1 MTERRPIFDETA
13 SVRAI
18 ALLRILVG
26 PITVVHLWTFLES
39 ARPGA
44 YFAERFYVPFTELW
58 PVLSVD
64 GYRSV
69 LLVGLVSAVFM
80 SAGFLSRL
88 TSALTL
94 AVVAFNLLSNQL
106 FFHHNRAFL
115 TTILFGLTLLP
126 SGRALSV
133 DAWLAAKAGRPFRD
147 EAPMWRLVLLRA
159 LACTPYLASGF
170 SKLIDPDWWS
180 GVVMYDRISRYRHVA
195 EAKGVPAWLIDPIA
209 TPEFNAV
216 MWKFVVLTELFVG
229 VGYWFR
235 RTRVAAMFMA
245 LGFHTLIEITSTVS
259 VFSYLG
265 IAATLIWVTP
275 RTRDRMLW
283 LRPDRPAGRRL
294 ARLVRGLDWL
304 ARFEVHEAAEGP
316 TVRVRDRDGTMLEG
330 AAAKRLVLSRLPPL
344 MPLVTPLLLLDLR
357 RRRSAAAQSSQSA

>member
-1 MTERRPIFDETA
+1 MTERRPIFDEIA

-26 PITVVHLWTFLES
+26 PITIVHLWSFLE
-39 ARPGA
+39 AAQPGS

-58 PVLSVD
+58 PVLPLE
-64 GYRSV
+64 GYRAV
-69 LLVGLVSAVFM
+69 LLVGLVAAVLM

-88 TSALTL
+88 TSVLTL
-94 AVVAFNLLSNQL
+94 AVVVFNLFSNQL

-126 SGRALSV
+126 AGRALSV
-133 DAWLAAKAGRPFRD
+133 DAWLAKQAGHPLRD

-216 MWKFVVLTELFVG
+216 MWKLVVLTELFVG

-235 RTRVAAMFMA
+235 RTRVTAMFMA

-275 RTRDRMLW
+275 RTRDRVLW
-283 LRPDRPAGRRL
+283 VRTDEARGRRL
-294 ARLVRGLDWL
+294 ARLVRALDWL
-304 ARFEVHEAAEGP
+304 ARFDLRETTQGP
-316 TVRVRDRDGTMLEG
+316 TVRVRDRDGTILEG
-330 AAAKRLVLSRLPPL
+330 APARRLVLSRLPPL
-344 MPLVTPLLLLDLR
+344 MPLVTPLLLLDQWPR
-357 RRRSAAAQSSQSA
+357 RTGQSPQSA